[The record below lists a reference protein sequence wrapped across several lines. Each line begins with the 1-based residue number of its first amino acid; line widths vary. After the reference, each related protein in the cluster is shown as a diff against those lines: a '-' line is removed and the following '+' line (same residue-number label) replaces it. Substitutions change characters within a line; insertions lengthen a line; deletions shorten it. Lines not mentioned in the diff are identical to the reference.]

1 MNVGGDD
8 FYERKGRT
16 TFTNLENEKID
27 EVIEKWRDILKNEN
41 MSEIR
46 KIQQFIIPT
55 KKLKFF
61 II

>member
-1 MNVGGDD
+1 MWAVKD
-8 FYERKGRT
+8 FTREKDET

-55 KKLKFF
+55 KVKILS
-61 II
+61 